1 MRIRNDLVSIKIGS
15 KQYDF
20 KNLILSDYL
29 RRFAWSQLDE
39 KQVREK
45 KMLKSLKYCLLKFDT
60 PVAGVNPDPGFLR
73 NQDFDIC
80 LVEGASN
87 IVQDVSSKEI
97 SIKYTYKS
105 DWNIYDYKKGIAT
118 DNYISN
124 YYGKKITAIR
134 I

>member
-39 KQVREK
+39 RQVREK

-60 PVAGVNPDPGFLR
+60 PVVGVNPDPEFLR

-87 IVQDVSSKEI
+87 IVQDVSNNEI
-97 SIKYTYKS
+97 AIKYTYKS
-105 DWNIYDYKKGIAT
+105 DWNIYDYKKGTAT